1 MLRLQPQASC
11 MQPGM
16 VAWTAAAQAGWL
28 MAVCATPSSH
38 PASAVVGASL
48 VSRLSSSSPTR
59 PASPTS
65 TAASMSTASEV
76 SPPPCRG

>member
-1 MLRLQPQASC
+1 MLRLQPPASC

-16 VAWTAAAQAGWL
+16 VAWTAAALAGWL
-28 MAVCATPSSH
+28 MAVCATPSSP

-59 PASPTS
+59 LASPTN
-65 TAASMSTASEV
+65 TAASTSIASEV
-76 SPPPCRG
+76 SPLPCRG